1 MQITYKGDYALKAI
15 LYLTIH
21 YNRSVV
27 SMQELAKK
35 LDIPLKFLEQIFI
48 ELKKGKFVESKRGVK
63 GGYFLTRHPKNIK
76 VGDVVR
82 FIDGPIEPIACADLS
97 KKYKGCADIYSCA
110 FREMWIKVAQSIS
123 GVIDRITFED
133 LCNKLRE
140 TGNLRYYI

>member
-27 SMQELAKK
+27 SLQELAQK

-48 ELKKGKFVESKRGVK
+48 ELKKGRFVASKRGVK
-63 GGYFLTRHPKNIK
+63 GGYFLTRHPKDIS

-82 FIDGPIEPIACADLS
+82 FIDGPLAPIACADPA
-97 KKYKGCADIYSCA
+97 KKYKGCADMYSCA
-110 FREMWIKVAQSIS
+110 FRELWITVAQSVSEI
-123 GVIDRITFED
+123 VDRVTFED
-133 LCNKLRE
+133 LCNKLRK